1 MAAAP
6 AGAAPAEADPA
17 EDVVGE
23 EPLAESAPP
32 KPAEDGLDLDKQLRE
47 QDLYRPTP
55 DPDRPGPLS
64 GRREERRVPTLIAQA
79 PADPAAMP
87 EVEAPPRWWADGAEV
102 VSAIAASLKE
112 VTSTDAKVS
121 DTVFAQVPPSWSV
134 EGWRLLGL
142 AGLALWS
149 WPHGLPRSERDT
161 PDKPVKKSPAP
172 IR

>member
-1 MAAAP
+1 M
-6 AGAAPAEADPA
+6 
-17 EDVVGE
+17 
-23 EPLAESAPP
+23 
-32 KPAEDGLDLDKQLRE
+32 
-47 QDLYRPTP
+47 
-55 DPDRPGPLS
+55 
-64 GRREERRVPTLIAQA
+64 IAQA
-79 PADPAAMP
+79 PADPAGVP
-87 EVEAPPRWWADGAEV
+87 EVGELPGGWAWGVEV
-102 VSAIAASLKE
+102 ASAIAASLKE
-112 VTSTDAKVS
+112 VISTDAKVS